1 MLYNVKQERPLY
13 TIKVKGKAQQ
23 IRIGKDIIA
32 DNDSVFLLRS
42 NTENVT
48 WVAKVSSRNYT
59 NYIRITSL
67 IKNRPEQIDV
77 INIGKRGEIGS
88 TRQLEENEI
97 DITEVIQKDK
107 FAFIENTDNFITIY
121 KFPKGPAITLPRI
134 IKLNSD
140 LAWLVGFYLA
150 EGNKTLSGI
159 GLSNCEI
166 NLVKMSK

>member
-67 IKNRPEQIDV
+67 IKNRP
-77 INIGKRGEIGS
+77 
-88 TRQLEENEI
+88 
-97 DITEVIQKDK
+97 
-107 FAFIENTDNFITIY
+107 
-121 KFPKGPAITLPRI
+121 
-134 IKLNSD
+134 
-140 LAWLVGFYLA
+140 
-150 EGNKTLSGI
+150 
-159 GLSNCEI
+159 
-166 NLVKMSK
+166 